1 MNMSNLS
8 NPLNNTSKILTYYI
22 TMLMRECDLNVDSD
36 QASEIDAA
44 VSYIEDAI
52 QAARRDILAELGGRI
67 EDLEM
72 RMSQADAQQ

>member
-1 MNMSNLS
+1 MSNLS